1 MLQDPP
7 SKESWKRSVN
17 KQVNSYWSNRIRDN
31 ALLYTSLR
39 YLHVDDY
46 RYGKRHSVLRTIGNA
61 REIPRITTK
70 LKLVTGTYI
79 LQCNRAAFNQNQIEP
94 TCLLC
99 KTEEETLEHFLLN
112 CTALHSAR
120 QPILDIIKGLYT
132 SLHEPQL
139 TNIPSDLL
147 QIVLDCS
154 GLYQAVPKRNHHL
167 LESIEF
173 HSRRLSYTL
182 HCERYKR
189 LAVVPQRVRKKKTS
203 A

>member
-1 MLQDPP
+1 M
-7 SKESWKRSVN
+7 
-17 KQVNSYWSNRIRDN
+17 
-31 ALLYTSLR
+31 
-39 YLHVDDY
+39 
-46 RYGKRHSVLRTIGNA
+46 
-61 REIPRITTK
+61 
-70 LKLVTGTYI
+70 
-79 LQCNRAAFNQNQIEP
+79 AFNQNQIEP

-154 GLYQAVPKRNHHL
+154 ALYKTVPKRNHHL
-167 LESIEF
+167 LYNFIVEGLVTRYIVNATRDLPWSTRE
-173 HSRRLSYTL
+173 L
-182 HCERYKR
+182 ERKR
-189 LAVVPQRVRKKKTS
+189 LVHKVQYTEVIQDTT
-203 A
+203 

>member
-1 MLQDPP
+1 M
-7 SKESWKRSVN
+7 
-17 KQVNSYWSNRIRDN
+17 
-31 ALLYTSLR
+31 
-39 YLHVDDY
+39 DDY

-70 LKLVTGTYI
+70 LKLVTGTYT
-79 LQCNRAAFNQNQIEP
+79 LQCNRAAINQNQIDNNEEFRSFKQRAKKNIHKKEEP

-99 KTEEETLEHFLLN
+99 KTEEETVEHSLLN

-120 QPILDIIKGLYT
+120 QPMILDIIKGLYT

-139 TNIPSDLL
+139 TNIRSHLL

-154 GLYQAVPKRNHHL
+154 ALYQTVPKRNHHL

-173 HSRRLSYTL
+173 HSRRLSYML
-182 HCERYKR
+182 HCERNKR
-189 LAVVPQRVRKKKTS
+189 LAVVPQSVRKKKTS